1 MCSSILIYLIMY
13 FFSYTRAE
21 KINFQILIKN
31 DFLYNKSV
39 IVKWYKLPFLSFYFS
54 SELNENIYIHI
65 YIYST
70 QPNPHDEK
78 LKNFQLFTF
87 PSFLYFLVLYFSLL
101 STKHINCANK
111 IFFFFLVSQMTKAV
125 GFHF

>member
-1 MCSSILIYLIMY
+1 MY

-54 SELNENIYIHI
+54 SELNEYI
-65 YIYST
+65 YIYT
-70 QPNPHDEK
+70 Y
-78 LKNFQLFTF
+78 
-87 PSFLYFLVLYFSLL
+87 LYIFN
-101 STKHINCANK
+101 STKSTWWKTEKFSIVHFSIIS
-111 IFFFFLVSQMTKAV
+111 IFSSLILFSSVNQTY
-125 GFHF
+125 